1 MSEVLVCQ
9 SEYLAAD
16 DLSGK
21 EITVTISA
29 IEDLS
34 PADRDRET
42 QEAASARKRGKA
54 PRKASKD
61 VLLSFRGAKKQMR
74 ANPTNQWSIAV
85 LLGSKKASEW
95 IGKRVTLRTDIDTNL
110 DVGEDGPCLRVAGSP
125 DAAPPNAA
133 AYKRAWDGGNRKRG
147 ALCKR
152 CKWEFRAMT
161 SLSTNGVQADI
172 CNRAMTTG
180 GAAPVDEPYPQDDSA
195 PVEPGTDAE
204 GNPT

>member
-9 SEYLAAD
+9 SEYMAAE
-16 DLSGK
+16 DLGGK
-21 EITVTISA
+21 EFTVTILRV
-29 IEDLS
+29 EDLS
-34 PADRDRET
+34 PADRDREV

-61 VLLSFRGAKKQMR
+61 VLISFKGAKKSMR
-74 ANPTNQWSIAV
+74 CNPTNQWSIA
-85 LLGSKKASEW
+85 LLFGSKKVSDW

-125 DAAPPNAA
+125 DATQANAA
-133 AYKRAWDGGNRKRG
+133 AYRRAWDGGNRKRG

-161 SLSTNGVQADI
+161 TAGST
-172 CNRAMTTG
+172 
-180 GAAPVDEPYPQDDSA
+180 PVDDPPQDDVPPDAGDSGNG
-195 PVEPGTDAE
+195 EPT
-204 GNPT
+204 

>member
-9 SEYLAAD
+9 SDYLAAD
-16 DLSGK
+16 DLGGK
-21 EITVTISA
+21 EVTVTIA
-29 IEDLS
+29 KVEAL
-34 PADRDRET
+34 PEADRT
-42 QEAASARKRGKA
+42 ARGKGG
-54 PRKASKD
+54 KVSKD
-61 VLLSFRGAKKQMR
+61 VVIVFAKAKKAMR